1 MNRQECVMTDSN
13 RPLSTAALDGLLLDT
28 SPYLSCDDCFDLLDT
43 YVEQMVATP
52 AHVDVPMQ
60 VHLKACGACAEE
72 AEALIDL
79 LSS

>member
-1 MNRQECVMTDSN
+1 MTDSN
-13 RPLSTAALDGLLLDT
+13 RPLPEGVLDALLLDT
-28 SPYLSCDDCFDLLDT
+28 TPYLSCDDCFDQIDT
-43 YVEQMVATP
+43 YVEQLLADPT
-52 AHVDVPMQ
+52 HVDVPMQ

>member
-1 MNRQECVMTDSN
+1 MTDRN
-13 RPLSTAALDGLLLDT
+13 RPLSAAALDGLLLDT
-28 SPYLSCDDCFDLLDT
+28 DPYLSCDDCFDQIDT
-43 YVEQMVATP
+43 YVEQVLANP

-72 AEALIDL
+72 ADALMDL